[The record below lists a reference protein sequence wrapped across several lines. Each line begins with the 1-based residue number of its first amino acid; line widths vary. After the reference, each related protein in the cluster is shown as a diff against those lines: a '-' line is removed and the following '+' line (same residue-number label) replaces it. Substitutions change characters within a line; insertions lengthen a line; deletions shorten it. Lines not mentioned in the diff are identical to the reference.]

1 MNALRR
7 LARVRDAR
15 VETDDEGRPT
25 RIDGRPVETIRER
38 WIVEEGWWTNT
49 PIRRSYVEVVLA
61 TGALE
66 IVFRDL
72 HSGGWHRHASAGM
85 RRR

>member
-15 VETDDEGRPT
+15 VETDDEGRPL
-25 RIDGRPVETIRER
+25 RIDGHAVEAIRER
-38 WIVEEGWWTNT
+38 WIVEEGWWTNA
-49 PIRRSYVEVVLA
+49 PVRRAYVEAVLA
-61 TGALE
+61 TGALV

-72 HSGGWHRHASAGM
+72 RGGGWHRHGM

>member
-38 WIVEEGWWTNT
+38 WIVEEGWWTNA

-72 HSGGWHRHASAGM
+72 HSGGWHRHGM